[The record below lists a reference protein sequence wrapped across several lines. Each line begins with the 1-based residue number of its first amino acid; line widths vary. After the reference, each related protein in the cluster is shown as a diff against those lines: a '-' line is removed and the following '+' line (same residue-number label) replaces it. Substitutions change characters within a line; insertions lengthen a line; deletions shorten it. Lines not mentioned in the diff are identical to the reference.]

1 MDATRLERSAGWTE
15 GLRARGPARVDT
27 RALRRFHIYADVFLV
42 GFGWVGAWGVRH
54 LLSGS
59 LGPING
65 VETYLQ
71 GLPLIVP
78 PWIASCWLFGIYQSA
93 RITTWVDQIQGI
105 LRGVLLGVL
114 VVSTIGFFSKELDFG
129 RSVVLFSA
137 AFNLVLQ
144 AGSRA
149 AFGALERQ
157 LRASGRCDVCTL
169 VVGAGTT
176 GVRLLQRIQDHPE
189 TGYRVV
195 GFLDDD
201 RALAGRTI
209 ANRPVL
215 GNLGELRRIV
225 CEERVAEVVIAIPDL
240 DHSRMLSLV
249 LECEDL
255 DVTFRMVTALFD
267 VLTTSSPVELIDD
280 LPLVRLGGR
289 RVSALYEAGKRAFDA
304 VVAAALLV
312 LSAPLLAWLV
322 LRIRLDT
329 PGPAFLVQTR
339 IGKDGRPFR
348 LYKLRTMRA
357 ESELYREAP
366 RGTNDSRITRY
377 GARLR
382 RSSLDELPQFLNVL
396 RGDMSLVGPRPEMPF
411 IVETYEE
418 WQRRRLTVKPGITGL
433 WQILGRKDLPM
444 HENLQYDF
452 YYIHHRSF
460 LFDLSILIRTAT
472 AVLSRR
478 GAF

>member
-1 MDATRLERSAGWTE
+1 M
-15 GLRARGPARVDT
+15 
-27 RALRRFHIYADVFLV
+27 RALRRFHVYADVFLV
-42 GFGWVGAWGVRH
+42 GIGWLAAWGARS
-54 LLSGS
+54 LLSGV

-65 VETYLQ
+65 IEAYLQ
-71 GLPLIVP
+71 ALPLIVP
-78 PWIASCWLFGIYQSA
+78 PWIVSCWLFGIYQSQ
-93 RITTWVDQIQGI
+93 RISTWVDQLQEI

-114 VVSTIGFFSKELDFG
+114 VVSTIGFFSRELEFG
-129 RSVVLFSA
+129 RTVVLMSA
-137 AFNLVLQ
+137 ALNLLLQ
-144 AGSRA
+144 TGSRA
-149 AFGALERQ
+149 TFSAFERR
-157 LRASGRCDVCTL
+157 LRASGRCDLRTL

-201 RALAGRTI
+201 AALAGRSI

-215 GNLGELRRIV
+215 GDLARLRRVV
-225 CEERVAEVVIAIPDL
+225 CEERVEEVVIAIPHL

-255 DVTFRMVTALFD
+255 DVTFRMVTGLFD
-267 VLTTSSPVELIDD
+267 VLTASSRVDLIDD

-289 RVSALYEAGKRAFDA
+289 RASPLYEAGKRAFDL
-304 VVAAALLV
+304 VAASLLLV
-312 LSAPLLAWLV
+312 LSAPLLAWLA
-322 LRIRLDT
+322 LRIRLDS
-329 PGPAFLVQTR
+329 PGPAFILQSR
-339 IGKDGRPFR
+339 SGRHGLPFR
-348 LYKLRTMRA
+348 LYKLRTMHA
-357 ESELYREAP
+357 DADLYQEAP
-366 RGTNDSRITRY
+366 RGAEDSRITRY

-382 RSSLDELPQFLNVL
+382 RSSLDELPQLLNVV

-411 IVETYEE
+411 IVDTYEE

-452 YYIHHRSF
+452 YYIHERSF
-460 LFDLSILIRTAT
+460 LFDLSILIRTAA
-472 AVLSRR
+472 AVLTRR